1 MATYRQQC
9 IRLALQRVLA
19 AHLSQ
24 DEARITPV
32 CSTCRCAVLC
42 SAAGS
47 GVGPHQYNLIQ
58 DIKYYFILS

>member
-32 CSTCRCAVLC
+32 CSTGRCAVLC
-42 SAAGS
+42 CAVLQVVEWG
-47 GVGPHQYNLIQ
+47 YINTT
-58 DIKYYFILS
+58 